1 VLAFGAAMALALSLA
16 ACGRRGPL
24 DLPPSDTPTPNANG
38 ANLTTPAIGPSASSS
53 LTTSQVPASAPMS
66 GPQGMFGSSASSSG
80 PPPNAVDANGHPIYQ
95 PPPSRKSFILDPI
108 LQ

>member
-16 ACGRRGPL
+16 ACGRKGGL
-24 DLPPSDTPTPNANG
+24 DLPPSDTPLPNANG
-38 ANLTTPAIGPSASSS
+38 ANLTSSEA
-53 LTTSQVPASAPMS
+53 PASAPMS
-66 GPQGMFGSSASSSG
+66 GPQGIFGSSASSSG
-80 PPPNAVDANGHPIYQ
+80 PPPNSVDAQGHPIYQ

>member
-1 VLAFGAAMALALSLA
+1 MLAFGAAAVLALSLA
-16 ACGRRGPL
+16 ACGRQGPL
-24 DLPPSDTPTPNANG
+24 ELPPSDTPAPSS
-38 ANLTTPAIGPSASSS
+38 NLTASQAPAA
-53 LTTSQVPASAPMS
+53 PAA
-66 GPQGMFGSSASSSG
+66 GPQGMFGGSASNSG